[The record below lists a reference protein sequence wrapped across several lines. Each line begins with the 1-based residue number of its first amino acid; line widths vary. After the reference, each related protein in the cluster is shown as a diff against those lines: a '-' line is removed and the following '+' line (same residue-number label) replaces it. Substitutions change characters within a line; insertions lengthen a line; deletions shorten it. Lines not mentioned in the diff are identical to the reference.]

1 MSGVGKETSGVGQHT
16 DEVSKASQ
24 VSERGHLLG
33 HAGLVIVEPPCGAL
47 LDLTGELLLETADDG
62 SDGSIIIW
70 IQGVQDGLWNLV
82 IGAKGI

>member
-47 LDLTGELLLETADDG
+47 LDLSWELLLETADD
-62 SDGSIIIW
+62 SADGGVIIR
-70 IQGVQDGLWNLV
+70 IQRVEDGLWNLV
-82 IGAKGI
+82 GSA